1 MERVLVDG
9 FRYLVLLDRVPPDL
23 DLYVLCMILK
33 RVGFFPDFIQAEVW
47 AGGQPVAYFYFRRHG
62 DGFYVGPSR
71 RRINDKWYVFGKRY
85 FMQQGYITDG
95 RSKCIM

>member
-33 RVGFFPDFIQAEVW
+33 RAGFLPDFIQAEVW
-47 AGGQPVAYFYFRRHG
+47 AQGRPVAYFYFRRHG
-62 DGFYVGPSR
+62 GGFYVGPSR
-71 RRINDKWYVFGKRY
+71 RYVNGRWQVFGKRY
-85 FMQQGYITDG
+85 FVRQGYITDG
-95 RSKCIM
+95 HTKCIM